1 MVYGEVLL
9 LLNMDVHLCFWNY
22 IISLVEYWVSVEDG
36 KNFLQVQEAQG
47 NTVAILVWTARTP
60 VKL

>member
-9 LLNMDVHLCFWNY
+9 LLNMNVHLCFWNY
-22 IISLVEYWVSVEDG
+22 IIPPVKYRVSVEDG

-47 NTVAILVWTARTP
+47 NTAAMSVRAAGTP

>member
-9 LLNMDVHLCFWNY
+9 LLNINVYLCFWNY
-22 IISLVEYWVSVEDG
+22 IIPLVKYRVSVEDG

-47 NTVAILVWTARTP
+47 STAATLVWTAGTP
-60 VKL
+60 V

>member
-9 LLNMDVHLCFWNY
+9 LLNINVYLCFWNY
-22 IISLVEYWVSVEDG
+22 IIPLVKYRVSVEDG

-47 NTVAILVWTARTP
+47 STAATLV
-60 VKL
+60 